1 MLYAQLRPR
10 FHVHRCRGRQSY
22 HGLSP
27 RQFFTTSAKPG
38 IGEHAYRTRYNKTLP
53 DSGMSQWAG
62 PRGGMLTEGP
72 ARGLT
77 CPGSRASIQWLLRWI
92 SPHGVALLSPLAFLA
107 PR

>member
-1 MLYAQLRPR
+1 MPSSALDFTCIGAGVGNPTMD
-10 FHVHRCRGRQSY
+10 FHLDNFSRLAPSQA
-22 HGLSP
+22 
-27 RQFFTTSAKPG
+27 SASM
-38 IGEHAYRTRYNKTLP
+38 RTELVINKTLP

-77 CPGSRASIQWLLRWI
+77 CPGSRASIQWLSRWI